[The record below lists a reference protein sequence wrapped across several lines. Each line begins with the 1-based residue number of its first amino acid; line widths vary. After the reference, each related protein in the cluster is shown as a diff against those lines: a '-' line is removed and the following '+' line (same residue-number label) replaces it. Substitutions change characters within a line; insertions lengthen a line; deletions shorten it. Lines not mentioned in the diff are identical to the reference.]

1 MMIKSKC
8 ELWFEDTKFIKLFF
22 TAVGPEITVI
32 NDKKPQPGLKYGRI
46 KRAPKLVLKKEKSS
60 DSSSSSSDNGEDSS
74 CGEDEGRIEAET
86 F

>member
-1 MMIKSKC
+1 MQYQS
-8 ELWFEDTKFIKLFF
+8 
-22 TAVGPEITVI
+22 ITVTLVFKAI
-32 NDKKPQPGLKYGRI
+32 APEVTIHNDKKPQPGLKYGRI

-74 CGEDEGRIEAET
+74 CGEDEGG